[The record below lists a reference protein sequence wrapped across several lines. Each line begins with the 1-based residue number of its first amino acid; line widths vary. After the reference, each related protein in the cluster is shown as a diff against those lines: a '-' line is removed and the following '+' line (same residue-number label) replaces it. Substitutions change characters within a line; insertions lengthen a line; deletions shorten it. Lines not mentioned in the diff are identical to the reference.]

1 MRDVNNGDRPIL
13 AIDKLSTAIGGNAV
27 VDGVSLTVGAGEV
40 VALVG
45 ESGCGKSLTALSVM
59 GLLPAA
65 ARVRAGR
72 ILLLGEDLLG
82 YSEKEMLAVRGKSV
96 SMVFQE
102 PVASLDPL
110 MRVGEQVAESLIVHG
125 AASKSGARERAIEML
140 SRVGIPDA
148 RTRARQYPAEL
159 SGGMCQRVMIAC
171 ALIAR
176 PRRLI
181 ADEPTTALDV
191 TIQAQILTL
200 MKTLRREIDTAILL
214 ITHDMGVVADIAD
227 RVCVMYAGR
236 IVETGCVDAIF
247 ERPSHPYT
255 RLLLSTI
262 PKLNGERKTRLRSI
276 EGSVPDISDW
286 PEGCRFRSRCP
297 LAQDDCGQVPLDF
310 PVDGDANHT
319 AACWHMDRLGEM
331 A

>member
-65 ARVRAGR
+65 ARVSAGR

-125 AASKSGARERAIEML
+125 EASKSGARERAVEML

-176 PRRLI
+176 PKLLI

-200 MKTLRREIDTAILL
+200 MKTLRQEIDTAILL

-262 PKLNGERKTRLRSI
+262 PKLNGVRKTRLRSI

-297 LAQDDCGQVPLDF
+297 LAQDDCGQVPPDF

>member
-1 MRDVNNGDRPIL
+1 
-13 AIDKLSTAIGGNAV
+13 
-27 VDGVSLTVGAGEV
+27 
-40 VALVG
+40 
-45 ESGCGKSLTALSVM
+45 
-59 GLLPAA
+59 
-65 ARVRAGR
+65 
-72 ILLLGEDLLG
+72 
-82 YSEKEMLAVRGKSV
+82 
-96 SMVFQE
+96 
-102 PVASLDPL
+102 
-110 MRVGEQVAESLIVHG
+110 
-125 AASKSGARERAIEML
+125 
-140 SRVGIPDA
+140 
-148 RTRARQYPAEL
+148 
-159 SGGMCQRVMIAC
+159 MCQRVMIAC

-176 PRRLI
+176 PKLLI

-236 IVETGCVDAIF
+236 IVETGRIDAIF

-262 PKLNGERKTRLRSI
+262 PKLSDVRKTRLRSI
-276 EGSVPDISDW
+276 EGSVPDVSDW

-297 LAQDDCGQVPLDF
+297 LAQEDCSREPPYL
-310 PVDGDANHT
+310 PVDGDAGHV